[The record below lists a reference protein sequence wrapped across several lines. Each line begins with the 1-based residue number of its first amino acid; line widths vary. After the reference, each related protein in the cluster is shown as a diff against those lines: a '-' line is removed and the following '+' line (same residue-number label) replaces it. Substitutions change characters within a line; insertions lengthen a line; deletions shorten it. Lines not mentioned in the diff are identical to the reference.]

1 MSVEYNV
8 YCDESC
14 HLENDGINAMTLGA
28 VWVPK
33 SDVAVINQR
42 IRSIKERNNFN
53 VKSEAKWTKV
63 CPKHKQLYLDLV
75 NYFFDN
81 DDLKFRCLLVP
92 DKSVLRHDDFR
103 QTHDDWYYKMYFNML
118 KTIFDRENKFNV
130 YIDIKDNHSYSKVQ
144 NLWKVCCNSFYDFTG
159 QNIKKIQPIRS
170 NEVEIMQIVDILIG
184 AIAYEH
190 RCFGDEH
197 IKSETKLEIINLIKK
212 RAGLTLHKSSLV
224 KELDFNLFVWHP
236 GGL

>member
-1 MSVEYNV
+1 MNIEYNV

-63 CPKHKQLYLDLV
+63 CPKHKQLYLDLI

-92 DKSVLRHDDFR
+92 DKGVLRHEQFG

-118 KTIFDRENKFNV
+118 KTIFDRQNKFNV
-130 YIDIKDNHSYSKVQ
+130 YIDIKDNHSFAKVQ
-144 NLWKVCCNSFYDFTG
+144 KLREVCCNSFYDFTG

-170 NEVEIMQIVDILIG
+170 NEVEIMQIVDVLIG

-190 RCFGDEH
+190 RNFGDDH
-197 IKSETKLEIINLIKK
+197 IKSETNLEIINLIKK
-212 RAGLTLHKSSLV
+212 RAGLTLQKSSLV

>member
-14 HLENDGINAMTLGA
+14 HLENDSINAMTLGA

-63 CPKHKQLYLDLV
+63 CPKRKQLYLDLV

-92 DKSVLRHDDFR
+92 DKSILRHDEFR

-118 KTIFDRENKFNV
+118 KLIFDRENKFNV
-130 YIDIKDNHSYSKVQ
+130 YIDIKDDHSYSKAQ
-144 NLWKVCCNSFYDFTG
+144 KLREVCCNSLYDFTG

-190 RCFGDEH
+190 RHFDDNH
-197 IKSETKLEIINLIKK
+197 VKSTTKLEIIDLIKK
-212 RAGLTLHKSSLV
+212 RAGLTLRKSSMLR
-224 KELDFNLFVWHP
+224 ELDFNLFVWHP